1 MMTREE
7 LLNDFARKRASKIVL
22 TWAQFTSAVSNAP
35 TLSKTAI
42 LNAAN
47 SGDGR
52 VLFTEISNL
61 VKDKKNTLARAEID
75 LVAAD
80 NTLTIDELI
89 AILG

>member
-1 MMTREE
+1 MTREE
-7 LLNDFARKRASKIVL
+7 LLNDFARKRAAKITL
-22 TWAQFTSAVSNAP
+22 TWTQFTNAVSNAP
-35 TLSKTAI
+35 ALSKTAI

-80 NTLTIDELI
+80 NSLTIDELI